1 MPIKILTA
9 LLVCARIILCTADS
23 YGAAIET
30 RYSSIIYDN
39 EQQLLQFNRELVI
52 GSAFSF
58 LFGGSKGATVADDI
72 KNKVDMVIEKVEK
85 ILEMYPV
92 AFKFRIIL
100 LASENEVQRVY
111 MAKYQRQV
119 SYIGFYAPGEKT
131 IYISARDAELRV
143 IGHEIAH
150 VVIHN
155 YLHIPP
161 SAKIHEVLAQYV
173 ATHLSE

>member
-1 MPIKILTA
+1 MPLKILTA
-9 LLVCARIILCTADS
+9 LLVCARIILSTADS

-58 LFGGSKGATVADDI
+58 LFGGSKGVTIADDI

-92 AFKFRIIL
+92 ALKFSIVL
-100 LASENEVQRVY
+100 LASENEVERVY
-111 MAKYQRQV
+111 MAKYQRQA
-119 SYIGFYAPGEKT
+119 SYIAFYAPGEKT
-131 IYISARDAELRV
+131 IYISARDAELQV

-150 VVIHN
+150 VVVHN
-155 YLHIPP
+155 YLHVAP

-173 ATHLSE
+173 ATHLGE